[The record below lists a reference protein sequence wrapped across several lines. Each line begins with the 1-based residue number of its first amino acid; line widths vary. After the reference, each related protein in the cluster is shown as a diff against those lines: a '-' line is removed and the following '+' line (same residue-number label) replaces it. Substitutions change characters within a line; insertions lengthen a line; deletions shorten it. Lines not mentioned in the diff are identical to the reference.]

1 MALVR
6 PHRLRGDERRCR
18 QESPLLPRCQG
29 RQTYRGRGCPDV
41 RPGQACWRQVQ
52 LRQVH
57 PHHEARLRRV
67 GVSLIAFADHRSL
80 ITRHG
85 GVGAVLRRDFLSGT
99 VPIESA
105 IFPSYP
111 DGRRIT
117 RARSTSSRDKKLSA
131 TKKQTNKTNLDHR
144 GPGNPSIY
152 EALSTTFPF
161 AYSFLLR
168 GGGLGVDSLSIVNE
182 RHFSL
187 HSVSRYIMSPS
198 IAFALFLLVIL
209 RFHPCST
216 IDVSLSHL

>member
-1 MALVR
+1 M
-6 PHRLRGDERRCR
+6 GDERRCR
-18 QESPLLPRCQG
+18 QESPLLPRRQG

-67 GVSLIAFADHRSL
+67 GVPLIAFADHRSL
-80 ITRHG
+80 ITWHG

-111 DGRRIT
+111 DGRRTT

-131 TKKQTNKTNLDHR
+131 TKKNKQAKQTWITEGRETH
-144 GPGNPSIY
+144 PSMRPSLLKFPSRI
-152 EALSTTFPF
+152 LSFEGWGIG
-161 AYSFLLR
+161 S
-168 GGGLGVDSLSIVNE
+168 
-182 RHFSL
+182 
-187 HSVSRYIMSPS
+187 
-198 IAFALFLLVIL
+198 
-209 RFHPCST
+209 
-216 IDVSLSHL
+216 